1 MVVLTTDA
9 QHMLWSKDVHN
20 EVADRAE
27 RIISH
32 ATRFG
37 PVLSNVS

>member
-9 QHMLWSKDVHN
+9 YHMLWSKDVHN

-27 RIISH
+27 RIRSH
-32 ATRFG
+32 STQFG
-37 PVLSNVS
+37 LILTNVS